1 LENVDGHPGK
11 TRSVPD
17 HSDFHAFMRDRSTK
31 EKWRGIQMAKL
42 LNKMLNLVGWETEQ
56 EEEMDEL
63 HEEAKEETSQAP
75 QYLQSFA
82 KKSQQ
87 NKVVNIHSNSQ
98 FKVVIMQPET
108 FDDARDV
115 CDHLKSKKPV
125 VVNLENLTK
134 ETAQRVVDFLSGS
147 VYAVDGDIQKI
158 STGIFMIAPNNV
170 EVTGDFKEELKSKGA
185 FPWVK

>member
-1 LENVDGHPGK
+1 
-11 TRSVPD
+11 
-17 HSDFHAFMRDRSTK
+17 
-31 EKWRGIQMAKL
+31 MAKL
-42 LNKMLNLVGWETEQ
+42 LNKMLNLVGWETE
-56 EEEMDEL
+56 EEEELEDL
-63 HEEAKEETSQAP
+63 HEDSGEEISQTP
-75 QYLQSFA
+75 QYLQTFT

-115 CDHLKSKKPV
+115 CDHLKNKKPV
-125 VVNLENLTK
+125 IVNLESLTK
-134 ETAQRVVDFLSGS
+134 ETAQRVVDFLSGA
-147 VYAVDGDIQKI
+147 VYAVDGDIQKV

-170 EVTGDFKEELKSKGA
+170 EVMGDVKDELKSRGV